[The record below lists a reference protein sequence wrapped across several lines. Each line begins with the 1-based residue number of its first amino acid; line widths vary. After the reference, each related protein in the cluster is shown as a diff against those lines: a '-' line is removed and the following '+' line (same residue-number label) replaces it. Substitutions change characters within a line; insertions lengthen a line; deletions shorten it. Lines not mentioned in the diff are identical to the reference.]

1 MVITTY
7 AAIDVGSDGLSMKIY
22 EVSKGKGIIEL
33 THIRHKL
40 SIGSE
45 IFAKHQIT
53 YKTLSEICRVL
64 KDFKKI
70 MEEYKVTSY
79 QAYSGDALREASNRL
94 IVLDQIKLQTDI
106 NVKILSNSE
115 QRFLYYKAI
124 SMKESYFDDLIDEG
138 ALIVDM
144 SAGSVQFSFFRH
156 GVLEF
161 TQNLKL
167 GSTRINEL
175 LHTMESEVISL

>member
-1 MVITTY
+1 MKGGTSMVITTY
-7 AAIDVGSDGLSMKIY
+7 AAIDVGSNGLSMKIY

-106 NVKILSNSE
+106 KVKILSNSE
-115 QRFLYYKAI
+115 QRFLYYNNKI
-124 SMKESYFDDLIDEG
+124 S
-138 ALIVDM
+138 
-144 SAGSVQFSFFRH
+144 H
-156 GVLEF
+156 
-161 TQNLKL
+161 KL
-167 GSTRINEL
+167 NIFNAY
-175 LHTMESEVISL
+175 SEI

>member
-106 NVKILSNSE
+106 KVKILSNSE
-115 QRFLYYKAI
+115 QRFL
-124 SMKESYFDDLIDEG
+124 
-138 ALIVDM
+138 
-144 SAGSVQFSFFRH
+144 
-156 GVLEF
+156 
-161 TQNLKL
+161 
-167 GSTRINEL
+167 
-175 LHTMESEVISL
+175 